1 MEEDGDLCQGL
12 SMQPPNPEV
21 RRHCFVT
28 IPGAG
33 TDRLNRAGDRMTMLS
48 AETEA
53 PSESQHG
60 Y

>member
-1 MEEDGDLCQGL
+1 MDEGADLCKSS

-28 IPGAG
+28 ISGAG
-33 TDRLNRAGDRMTMLS
+33 TDRLNRDGGRMTMLS

-53 PSESQHG
+53 PSESQHC